1 MISMGARSSNEVLR
15 DGASVSEIYGCSIV
29 KWSAKRW
36 GSRQWNLWMLDRQM
50 RCQDLT
56 TRQGT
61 RIVPEAS
68 TRVTWPWWHTTWHCL
83 QSSHC
88 WGKTLDQGPFSVLSK
103 LRLCSAN
110 YRAGYFSNLSCD
122 WQSIVWAYSEQETEN
137 GPRFWTPQRHL
148 TSGPDG
154 HSLSG
159 SFWSVHCQC
168 LRDNWPLNINGTRTA
183 LYRFFLENQC
193 IWKCCAMK
201 LYLLKP

>member
-1 MISMGARSSNEVLR
+1 MKSMDARSSNEMPR
-15 DGASVSEIYGCSIV
+15 FDYKTGNQDSPRSVQLSNMTMVAHPII
-29 KWSAKRW
+29 
-36 GSRQWNLWMLDRQM
+36 
-50 RCQDLT
+50 
-56 TRQGT
+56 
-61 RIVPEAS
+61 
-68 TRVTWPWWHTTWHCL
+68 TWHCL

-168 LRDNWPLNINGTRTA
+168 LRDNWPFNINGTRTA